1 MNLDESTAYAKR
13 AINRRNFLTTIGFG
27 AAAGKILPGLWPSK
41 MMAQDVRVTPAEI
54 HGHNFSRLFNNLPPF
69 AEPSSKLEHALIELG
84 APGGLMDA
92 KDPLHE
98 GPVQLIT
105 VPAFSAN
112 NRDSP
117 TNTAGITFLGQFLD
131 HDMTFDTTST
141 LGIAARPEDSPNAR
155 TSAFDLD
162 SVYGG
167 GPVAEPGLYQN
178 DDREKFRVENGGLF
192 EDLPRER
199 NGRAI
204 IADPR
209 NDENLIISG
218 LQLAFLLFHNH
229 VVDQLREGVGA
240 QHQLGVNDDRMFT
253 SDEHAIKG
261 STFGQAR
268 RIVTWHYQWIIVNEF
283 LPRVVGFELVNDIL
297 SRGRRYYTPRLGA
310 QSIPVE
316 FQGAAYRF
324 GHSLV
329 RPSYRA
335 NLAGDNGQPFFGFI
349 FHPDGE
355 GQPDP
360 VDLRGG
366 ARAPRRFVGWQTF
379 FRFPGAQAA
388 NVRPSK
394 SVDTKISTPLFNLPL
409 GAIASGQP
417 PTSLPQRNLLRH
429 LTWSIPSGQAIANEM
444 GIPPLITGDLY
455 ELAQFDAGL
464 ERSTPLWYY
473 VLKEAELRANG
484 AELTGVAA
492 RIVAEVFLG
501 LLELNQSTYL
511 ARNPGWRP
519 TLPSRVPGT
528 FDMADLLTYAGVDP
542 RSRGQ

>member
-1 MNLDESTAYAKR
+1 
-13 AINRRNFLTTIGFG
+13 
-27 AAAGKILPGLWPSK
+27 
-41 MMAQDVRVTPAEI
+41 
-54 HGHNFSRLFNNLPPF
+54 
-69 AEPSSKLEHALIELG
+69 
-84 APGGLMDA
+84 
-92 KDPLHE
+92 
-98 GPVQLIT
+98 
-105 VPAFSAN
+105 
-112 NRDSP
+112 
-117 TNTAGITFLGQFLD
+117 
-131 HDMTFDTTST
+131 
-141 LGIAARPEDSPNAR
+141 
-155 TSAFDLD
+155 
-162 SVYGG
+162 
-167 GPVAEPGLYQN
+167 
-178 DDREKFRVENGGLF
+178 
-192 EDLPRER
+192 
-199 NGRAI
+199 
-204 IADPR
+204 
-209 NDENLIISG
+209 
-218 LQLAFLLFHNH
+218 
-229 VVDQLREGVGA
+229 
-240 QHQLGVNDDRMFT
+240 
-253 SDEHAIKG
+253 
-261 STFGQAR
+261 
-268 RIVTWHYQWIIVNEF
+268 
-283 LPRVVGFELVNDIL
+283 
-297 SRGRRYYTPRLGA
+297 
-310 QSIPVE
+310 
-316 FQGAAYRF
+316 
-324 GHSLV
+324 
-329 RPSYRA
+329 
-335 NLAGDNGQPFFGFI
+335 
-349 FHPDGE
+349 
-355 GQPDP
+355 
-360 VDLRGG
+360 
-366 ARAPRRFVGWQTF
+366 VGWQTF